1 MEFDVLHI
9 KAAVVADNSLA
20 FFRLTWGI
28 LDAEISLPE
37 GKVQT
42 FKGVW
47 FTMFR
52 VLNHLFD
59 VRFGF
64 LVSSKVS
71 LRGVVV
77 GTFLLIDL
85 ATSIE

>member
-20 FFRLTWGI
+20 FFRITWGV

-37 GKVQT
+37 GKVQE

-47 FTMFR
+47 
-52 VLNHLFD
+52 
-59 VRFGF
+59 
-64 LVSSKVS
+64 
-71 LRGVVV
+71 LREC
-77 GTFLLIDL
+77 IP
-85 ATSIE
+85 AY